1 MSGLDTYAPREVKEE
16 GDEKRPGGRPSV
28 TMRPLQMKV
37 NVISQAAGSAYIENG
52 DTKIICG
59 VYGPK
64 QAKKGFSDRGRLWC
78 DFKYASFAEEAR
90 PEKRGQSD
98 EERELSLALTEAVS
112 VSVILEKF
120 PKAVIEA
127 YVLVLEAGANSD
139 VLASGITCLSLA
151 IANAGVDCYGL
162 VAACTTCLL
171 DGNQLLDPSR
181 EESNAQDPLGGNL
194 LVAYM
199 ASLNQ
204 ITHVL
209 QSGTLPVERLE
220 QLTDLALDGCSK
232 LHECMRNCLLESAS

>member
-1 MSGLDTYAPREVKEE
+1 
-16 GDEKRPGGRPSV
+16 
-28 TMRPLQMKV
+28 MRV
-37 NVISQAAGSAYIENG
+37 NVISQAAGSAYVENG

-78 DFKYASFAEEAR
+78 DFKYASFAEESR

-98 EERELSLALTEAVS
+98 EEREISLTLTEAVS

-127 YVLVLEAGANSD
+127 YVLVLEAGASSD
-139 VLASGITCLSLA
+139 VLATGITCLSLA

-162 VAACTTCLL
+162 VAACSSCLL
-171 DGNQLLDPSR
+171 DGTPLLDPSTS
-181 EESNAQDPLGGNL
+181 ESTIPDPQGANL

-204 ITHVL
+204 ITHVS
-209 QSGTLPVERLE
+209 QRGTLPLEQLE

-232 LHECMRNCLLESAS
+232 MHECMKVCLLESAS